1 MTKEFLEGIVGLR
14 EGIVLVALLLVGAI
28 VAIDLFIP
36 LPSKSSAS
44 ICFIRWI
51 SPTIYYSTNT
61 TWLAARIE
69 IRMIMGGSNP
79 R

>member
-44 ICFIRWI
+44 ICFVR
-51 SPTIYYSTNT
+51 
-61 TWLAARIE
+61 
-69 IRMIMGGSNP
+69 
-79 R
+79 